1 MARRL
6 LVAALAMSRYL
17 SAPYVTAALIVL
29 FGIMMFGWGA
39 RTASFRRATIPNM
52 RADLADSGCI
62 FTADI
67 ELGSMWQQL
76 AFSRVSEDA
85 RRQFKAIM
93 RGKRR
98 YMVESA
104 VARQAL
110 SAEFAG
116 TINRLA
122 QSEIA
127 ERVEFPRFELF

>member
-1 MARRL
+1 MP
-6 LVAALAMSRYL
+6 SRPL
-17 SAPYVTAALIVL
+17 SAPLVTASLVALL
-29 FGIMMFGWGA
+29 GIMILGWGA
-39 RTASFRRATIPNM
+39 GARGPRRATIPNL

-76 AFSRVSEDA
+76 AFSRVREDA
-85 RRQFKAIM
+85 RTQFKAIM

-98 YMVESA
+98 YMVDSA

-110 SAEFAG
+110 SAEFAW

-122 QSEIA
+122 NAEIA